1 MKFIDLQNKLQ
12 ELKIFNIRDLEI
24 IDANFNK
31 SKISSW
37 NKKWYIK
44 NLRKWYY
51 IFWNL
56 NITQS
61 LLYFI
66 ANKLYINSYISLEFA
81 LNYYWIIPE
90 QSFVI
95 TSVSNKKT
103 INFETFIW
111 NFSYKKIKS
120 CLFWWYNIIN
130 INNNKILIWDLE
142 KVILDYFYLNK
153 VDNIED
159 LKWLRWNK
167 DILLEKIDFK
177 KIKKYSK
184 KYNSKIINDRVNNL
198 FHYLWK

>member
-120 CLFWWYNIIN
+120 GLFWWYNIIN